1 METKQVQGAA
11 GAEGE
16 GSVARR
22 AQCCGRVGGDGEQTM
37 GPTGWRSQVALEHG
51 GLSGERGSA
60 GPTGR
65 RNLSQSLTVK
75 EKERDGPELEGNGVK
90 GGSVYFNFPLHN
102 FLDFPSFCAL
112 LLLNS

>member
-37 GPTGWRSQVALEHG
+37 GPTRWRSQVALEHG

-90 GGSVYFNFPLHN
+90 GGGVHLTFFFTTFWTFQASVCYLY
-102 FLDFPSFCAL
+102 
-112 LLLNS
+112 